1 MEGEA
6 DPKIQTFLKPTASRN
21 SHTRSYS
28 HDRCPQG
35 IETCQRAA
43 HTCAPGLQHL
53 LFMGASVGFP
63 GLVHRLGLPA
73 PRPLASL
80 TTALCFSE
88 GLSEE

>member
-73 PRPLASL
+73 PPPPG
-80 TTALCFSE
+80 FSDHCPV
-88 GLSEE
+88 LF